1 MPNVNLDITGYLF
14 QAKGQAYPI
23 EAGQVVTTHSDAGS
37 VSWDWEAA
45 LELKTSDAIPSN
57 ETTAILWPDGTV
69 FVKVRVI
76 RRRKEGGLS
85 VLTLVPDVKEA

>member
-1 MPNVNLDITGYLF
+1 MPNVNLDIAGYLF

-23 EAGQVVTTHSDAGS
+23 EAGQVVTLNTTNGIQ
-37 VSWDWEAA
+37 WDWEAA

-69 FVKVRVI
+69 FVKTRVI
-76 RRRKEGGLS
+76 RRRKEGSLS
-85 VLTLVPDVKEA
+85 VFTLVPDLKEA